1 MSQRLKTPNAVLTN
15 GADVDDKELPVTVE
29 DSLNATSFGIDEE
42 ARLMLAAQ
50 ANDVF
55 AFEELTTRNQGR
67 VYAYLQ
73 RFVGDP
79 QLAEDL
85 AQEVFMRVYKHRA
98 TYRQE
103 ARFSTWL
110 FRIAHNV
117 AYNALRTKS
126 RRPETLFNSAAG
138 QSSGDSTQFEFEENI
153 LTRSGST
160 PTQKV
165 ARLEKQAIVRDAVQK
180 LPPRQRQAVLLSR
193 FEGMSYQQ
201 IADVM
206 ATSQEAVKSILC
218 RAHKNLKEILTPF
231 IEEGKR
237 PK

>member
-1 MSQRLKTPNAVLTN
+1 MS
-15 GADVDDKELPVTVE
+15 VE
-29 DSLNATSFGIDEE
+29 DSLNTTSVAFDED
-42 ARLMLAAQ
+42 ARLMAAAQ

-67 VYAYLQ
+67 VYAYLN
-73 RFVGDP
+73 RYVGDS

-85 AQEVFMRVYKHRA
+85 TQEVFMRVYKHRA

-110 FRIAHNV
+110 FRVAHNV
-117 AYNALRTKS
+117 AFNALRAKS
-126 RRPETLFNSAAG
+126 RRPETLFNAVSG
-138 QSSGDSTQFEFEENI
+138 SRGGGSSSIMEFEDGV
-153 LTRSGST
+153 LSRSGAT

-180 LPPRQRQAVLLSR
+180 LPPRQRQAVLLAR

-201 IADVM
+201 IGDVM
-206 ATSQEAVKSILC
+206 ELKQEAVKSLIC
-218 RAHKNLKEILTPF
+218 RAHRNLKNILAPF

-237 PK
+237 PE